1 MHSTTQ
7 CHALVLGTTGT
18 TYIRQ
23 QQKYIGREKYE
34 KNENKNKNKKQ
45 KQNKKTNKN
54 KDENKTKNETTK
66 TKGKSKKQP
75 NRRVYTHIGGTMLG
89 IWAVMGYSMFLSGT
103 RSRWKARAPLHPAV
117 VRMSQPRKTTLPLGH
132 PGTTP
137 HTATYYH
144 FRRAI
149 CTR

>member
-34 KNENKNKNKKQ
+34 INKNKNKNKKQ

-54 KDENKTKNETTK
+54 KDKNKTKNETNK
-66 TKGKSKKQP
+66 MKGKSKKHP
-75 NRRVYTHIGGTMLG
+75 NRKGEPKLG
-89 IWAVMGYSMFLSGT
+89 KET
-103 RSRWKARAPLHPAV
+103 
-117 VRMSQPRKTTLPLGH
+117 
-132 PGTTP
+132 
-137 HTATYYH
+137 
-144 FRRAI
+144 
-149 CTR
+149 

>member
-34 KNENKNKNKKQ
+34 INKNKNKNKKQ

-54 KDENKTKNETTK
+54 KDKNKTKNETNRALPWWRVPVPMSTK
-66 TKGKSKKQP
+66 FVRYHAIITVHY
-75 NRRVYTHIGGTMLG
+75 RGG
-89 IWAVMGYSMFLSGT
+89 W
-103 RSRWKARAPLHPAV
+103 
-117 VRMSQPRKTTLPLGH
+117 LPW
-132 PGTTP
+132 
-137 HTATYYH
+137 
-144 FRRAI
+144 
-149 CTR
+149 